1 MPGGAVVLGTA
12 DTSRIEAPV
21 TVKTYLMCVFA
32 AFGGVFFG
40 YDTGWMGGVLGMPFF
55 IQMYTRMPYPSEPFS
70 AANLPSSFALP
81 AWEKSLM
88 TSILSAGEFFG
99 ALVAGDIADAIGRR
113 PTIIMGCGIFMVG
126 CILEIA
132 PKRALA
138 CFVIGRLIAG
148 VGVGFISAI
157 IILYISE
164 IAPKKVRGALVSAY
178 QFCITLGILL
188 ANCVVY
194 ATQNRLDTGSY
205 RIPIGVQFLW
215 AGILG
220 TGLFFL
226 PESPRY
232 WARKGDIEKAT
243 NCLASVRSQPRDS
256 DFVQDELAEI
266 LANLEFERE
275 HIPTV
280 GYVGSWLACFQGSIM
295 DGNSNLRRSIV
306 GTGLQCAQ
314 QFTGINFIFYFG
326 TSFFQTLGTIS
337 NPFLITLITSLVN
350 MLTTPVSFFIIEM
363 FGRRRIL
370 IIGGIAMCT
379 FQFIVAIVGTATPH
393 VNELGG
399 NPTAVKAEIAF
410 ICLFIASFAMTWGPA
425 AWVVVGELFPLP
437 IRSRGVGMST
447 ASNWFWNCIIAVI
460 TPYFVSTDEAD
471 LGPKVFFIWG
481 STCVLSTLFSYFLVS
496 ETKGLSLEQVDQML
510 AETTP
515 RTSTGWKP
523 HTTWAA
529 DKGQIHSPGK
539 EEKIVDEKEET
550 SQNAPAETV

>member
-1 MPGGAVVLGTA
+1 MPGGAVVFGTT

-21 TVKTYLMCVFA
+21 TLKTYFMCVFA
-32 AFGGVFFG
+32 AFGGIFFG

-55 IQMYTRMPYPSEPFS
+55 INMYTHMPYPPAPVDAAHLPASFS
-70 AANLPSSFALP
+70 LP

-88 TSILSAGEFFG
+88 TSILSAGTFFG
-99 ALVAGDIADAIGRR
+99 ALVAGDIADMIGRR
-113 PTIIMGCGIFMVG
+113 PTIIMGCFIFAVG

-132 PKRALA
+132 PMDVLA

-148 VGVGFISAI
+148 GGVGFISAI
-157 IILYISE
+157 IILYMSE
-164 IAPKKVRGALVSAY
+164 IAPKKVRGALVSGY
-178 QFCITLGILL
+178 QFAITIGILL
-188 ANCVVY
+188 ANCVVF

-215 AGILG
+215 ALILG
-220 TGLFFL
+220 TGLMFL

-243 NCLASVRSQPRDS
+243 VCLAKVRDQPRDS

-266 LANLEFERE
+266 IANLEFERA
-275 HIPTV
+275 HIPEV
-280 GYVGSWLACFQGSIM
+280 GYVGSWLACFKGSLF
-295 DGNSNLRRSIV
+295 DGSSNLRRTIV

-337 NPFLITLITSLVN
+337 NPFLISLITTLVN
-350 MLTTPVSFFIIEM
+350 VLMTPVSFYIIER

-370 IIGGIAMCT
+370 ILGGSSMVVC
-379 FQFIVAIVGTATPH
+379 QFIVAIIGVATPQ
-393 VNELGG
+393 VPGG
-399 NPTAVKAEIAF
+399 TAVKAEIAF
-410 ICLFIASFAMTWGPA
+410 ICLNIASFASTWGPA
-425 AWVVVGELFPLP
+425 AWVVVGEMFPLP

-447 ASNWFWNCIIAVI
+447 ASNWFWNCIIGVI
-460 TPYFVSTDEAD
+460 TPYFVSADKLD

-481 STCVLSTLFSYFLVS
+481 STAVLSTLFAYFLVS

-510 AETTP
+510 AETSP
-515 RTSTGWKP
+515 RTSAGWKP
-523 HTTWAA
+523 HETWAA
-529 DKGQIHSPGK
+529 AKGTTHDKVETDSHDH
-539 EEKIVDEKEET
+539 EKAQHTE
-550 SQNAPAETV
+550 PATV

>member
-21 TVKTYLMCVFA
+21 TMKTYFMCVFA
-32 AFGGVFFG
+32 AFGGIFFG

-55 IQMYTRMPYPSEPFS
+55 IQMYTKLPYPAEPFS
-70 AANLPSSFALP
+70 AANIPADFALP

-88 TSILSAGEFFG
+88 TSILSAGTFFG
-99 ALVAGDIADAIGRR
+99 ALIAGDVADAIGRR
-113 PTIIMGCGIFMVG
+113 PTIIIGCFVFAIG

-132 PKRALA
+132 PRDVLA

-157 IILYISE
+157 IILYMSE
-164 IAPKKVRGALVSAY
+164 IAPKKVRGALVSGY

-215 AGILG
+215 SLILG
-220 TGLFFL
+220 TGLLFL
-226 PESPRY
+226 PESPRF
-232 WARKGDIEKAT
+232 WVRKGDIEKAT
-243 NCLASVRSQPRDS
+243 VALAQVRDQPRDS
-256 DFVQDELAEI
+256 DYVQDELAEI
-266 LANLEFERE
+266 IANLEYEKA
-275 HIPTV
+275 HVPAV
-280 GYVGSWLACFQGSIM
+280 GYVGSWLACFKGSLS
-295 DGNSNLRRSIV
+295 DGSSNIRRTIV

-337 NPFLITLITSLVN
+337 NPFLISLITTLVN
-350 MLTTPVSFFIIEM
+350 VVATPVSFYIIER

-370 IIGGIAMCT
+370 LVGGSCMVVC
-379 FQFIVAIVGTATPH
+379 QFIVAITGTAAHDATVP
-393 VNELGG
+393 GG

-410 ICLFIASFAMTWGPA
+410 ICLNIAAFAMTWGPA
-425 AWVVVGELFPLP
+425 AWVVVGEMFPLP

-447 ASNWFWNCIIAVI
+447 ASNWFWNCIIGVI

-481 STCVLSTLFSYFLVS
+481 STAMGSVLFAYFLVS

-510 AETTP
+510 TETTP
-515 RTSTGWKP
+515 RTSSGWVPTK
-523 HTTWAA
+523 TWAA
-529 DKGQIHSPGK
+529 AEGHVHDKTTDDH
-539 EEKIVDEKEET
+539 EEKQV
-550 SQNAPAETV
+550 